1 MKSFREHLTE
11 IAKIGLID
19 TRTQI
24 GSTVSN
30 KGRDE
35 LHKTMPI
42 RKLSTWE
49 DADKTQ
55 RGTASK
61 DSETNVRKMMQH
73 IRNGG
78 KVPPVVVRQLPKP
91 TKSGQT
97 HQVIDGHHRL
107 EAHRRLG
114 LGSIKVRV
122 ARPANITKNIDN
134 GKIYKQSA

>member
-1 MKSFREHLTE
+1 MKSFREHLIE

-24 GSTVSN
+24 GSTVLN

-61 DSETNVRKMMQH
+61 DSDTNVRKMMQH
-73 IRNGG
+73 IRSGG
-78 KVPPVVVRQLPKP
+78 
-91 TKSGQT
+91 
-97 HQVIDGHHRL
+97 
-107 EAHRRLG
+107 
-114 LGSIKVRV
+114 
-122 ARPANITKNIDN
+122 
-134 GKIYKQSA
+134 